1 MLPPQA
7 TGFVVAT
14 DGADLE
20 LAGRAE
26 SAFHDGVKLRDKGE
40 LGRAEFLTA
49 AACYEELRRR
59 GIDNAQLEHN
69 LGNAYFLA
77 DDLPHAILSFH
88 RGLRLS
94 PLDANLRQCLT
105 EAREKVV
112 YPDNTPFGRAPVVQV
127 GLLLPGWVNN
137 LILAAA
143 ALLYGLGSAAVTRW
157 LMVRRFRWMA
167 VGGITLLI
175 AGLLTLLLIQV
186 ARSAGAEDSHPLVV
200 IAEDGVLLRKGDGLA
215 FPPRYDTV
223 VNRGVEARLLF
234 EREGWVQIELAA
246 GEVGWVPREYVLVDR
261 P

>member
-1 MLPPQA
+1 M
-7 TGFVVAT
+7 VAT
-14 DGADLE
+14 DGTDLE

-26 SAFHDGVKLRDKGE
+26 TAFQDGVKLREKGE
-40 LGRAEFLTA
+40 HGRAEFLTA

-59 GIDNAQLEHN
+59 GIDNAQLDHN

-77 DDLPHAILSFH
+77 DDLPHAILSFR

-94 PLDANLRQCLT
+94 PLDGSLRRCLT
-105 EAREKVV
+105 DAREQVV
-112 YPDNTPFGRAPVVQV
+112 YPDNTGFGRPA
-127 GLLLPGWVNN
+127 LLQARLVLPGLVNN

-143 ALLYGLGSAAVTRW
+143 TVLYALGSAAVTRW

-167 VGGITLLI
+167 AGCTTLLA

-186 ARSAGAEDSHPLVV
+186 ARSAAADDSHPLVV

-234 EREGWVQIELAA
+234 ERDEWVQIELAA